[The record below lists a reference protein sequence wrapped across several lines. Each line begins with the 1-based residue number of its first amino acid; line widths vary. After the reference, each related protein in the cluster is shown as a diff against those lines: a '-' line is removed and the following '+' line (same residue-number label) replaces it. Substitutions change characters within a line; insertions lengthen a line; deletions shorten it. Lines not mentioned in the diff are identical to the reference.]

1 MSDLCLLA
9 ALAASQAKQ
18 QAQQMSAALAPP
30 STAAVASEHDCDAEG
45 RSAIA
50 LQQLSKNASQGS
62 IRWVAVERQDPEFSS
77 SPIADGRSPLPS
89 LASEQPVLASEQA
102 VPAAAEP
109 LQYPLRP
116 HTTPSVPESETESEE
131 HDVSLNPSVQ
141 VNQTRSSLRDDRA
154 PQLSLPAISEPSLRV
169 PTLPENA
176 GVVHGSPSPAISPPL
191 SIDVLP
197 EASDAVLGAASGATS
212 GVTSGAASVPLPSAV
227 PSSTDENHSPKPL
240 AASEVAAGEVAA
252 GMLPIAADANTQN
265 ASDRPNILPVSHELT
280 AVLPQ
285 EIDSPM
291 DSSEERSP
299 LLARIAVPQTKAVRP
314 ASGSQFFRQRWV
326 ALRAGRSYTR
336 LDTDSFAQQWRNATY
351 QPSHEDWVQLLA
363 QEANAMA
370 RGQGNNRLT
379 VLLGDSISLWFPSDY
394 MARYR
399 FWLNQ
404 SISGDTA
411 AGTIRRLSLFSRTRP
426 DTIHVM
432 LGINDLRRGVSDAQL
447 LNDQRYIMRRLRQ
460 QHPQAQIVVHSIL
473 PTRLHY
479 LPSDRIQP
487 INRQLEAIAQQEGV
501 QFLDL
506 QPYFADSQGNLRA
519 DLTTDGLHLNPQGY
533 ATWYRVLAHFRLV

>member
-18 QAQQMSAALAPP
+18 QAQALSEALVPP
-30 STAAVASEHDCDAEG
+30 LTETSESRNDCRGEVDLAIASTAFSQD
-45 RSAIA
+45 SARA
-50 LQQLSKNASQGS
+50 M
-62 IRWVAVERQDPEFSS
+62 AVERQEPEFST
-77 SPIADGRSPLPS
+77 PQFHEPEAQTT
-89 LASEQPVLASEQA
+89 AEQPAAHPDQDDAERV
-102 VPAAAEP
+102 VPVAAEP
-109 LQYPLRP
+109 LRYPAYPKLAQSVQHQPQNQEEPDDFVIESDQSLVRNSVRNSVQNSP
-116 HTTPSVPESETESEE
+116 QTIQNTTPPAPPAQRGDRPQSLLPSIADPSLSVP
-131 HDVSLNPSVQ
+131 
-141 VNQTRSSLRDDRA
+141 A
-154 PQLSLPAISEPSLRV
+154 
-169 PTLPENA
+169 LPEVA
-176 GVVHGSPSPAISPPL
+176 LSAPSSISPP
-191 SIDVLP
+191 
-197 EASDAVLGAASGATS
+197 DAIHP
-212 GVTSGAASVPLPSAV
+212 VPHLTRDASAV
-227 PSSTDENHSPKPL
+227 SAIHSSRSRDSALNL
-240 AASEVAAGEVAA
+240 ASHDSAIPNAARAS
-252 GMLPIAADANTQN
+252 LSLAADAHSPSSPTVLSSTQWSGEPTP
-265 ASDRPNILPVSHELT
+265 AFEPAFESEVSSTE
-280 AVLPQ
+280 A
-285 EIDSPM
+285 
-291 DSSEERSP
+291 RSP

-314 ASGSQFFRQRWV
+314 ASGSQFFRQRWA
-326 ALRAGRSYTR
+326 ALQAGRSYTR
-336 LDTDSFAQQWRNATY
+336 LDPDSFAQQWLNATY
-351 QPSHEDWVQLLA
+351 QPSHEDWVSLLA

-379 VLLGDSISLWFPSDY
+379 ILLGDSISLWFPADY

-473 PTRLHY
+473 PTRLDY
-479 LPSDRIQP
+479 LRSDRIQP

-506 QPYFADSQGNLRA
+506 QPYFADAEGNLRT

-533 ATWYRVLAHFRLV
+533 AMWYRVLSHFRLV